1 MTPPGAR
8 GGLLS
13 AWQWVP
19 CRHGGHAFTL
29 SPLCPPGAEP
39 PCLAGGWGVPPRTL
53 PRRLCCGEGHGKGIL
68 HQPHSTGAASLQ
80 ILENGTPAARGC
92 RREAVLDAE
101 KKPGTPVWQGHC
113 LGPLPPCRGI
123 GPLPQAPR
131 GARQAHRAFQEP
143 ASGSER
149 LHERSPVQ
157 WGEPLST
164 ENIKL
169 RQLFPKPAGFIN
181 TRFYI

>member
-131 GARQAHRAFQEP
+131 AARRPPGPPCLSRTGVWLRTTPRTEPRAVGRTALHRK
-143 ASGSER
+143 
-149 LHERSPVQ
+149 H
-157 WGEPLST
+157 
-164 ENIKL
+164 
-169 RQLFPKPAGFIN
+169 
-181 TRFYI
+181 